1 MRTIGLLASSTLFLL
16 CSVAQGIAQGD
27 EEYCNKYYG
36 PPGSARW
43 NDCMGIDNGNG
54 EESAKVD
61 GDRVSK
67 GPGKCGAYTYYDKKK
82 KKCMDART
90 KK

>member
-1 MRTIGLLASSTLFLL
+1 MRTIALLASSTLFLMCL
-16 CSVAQGIAQGD
+16 VTQGVAQSD

-36 PPGSARW
+36 PPDSPRW
-43 NDCMGIDNGNG
+43 KDCMGIGNGNGNG
-54 EESAKVD
+54 E
-61 GDRVSK
+61 RVSK
-67 GPGKCGAYTYYDKKK
+67 GPGKCGAYTYYDMKK